1 MIYEVSVAG
10 EVALKRLETEGT
22 FTVHSVFNNG
32 MNLISNDQLVFVGT
46 NKNGYF
52 PFGLVLSK
60 SSMHEV
66 LQLVKIGD
74 TIKTYNNEIRHR
86 SFSLM
91 LNNTEILK
99 NNKEFKNTDIITL
112 YNNIKTINF
121 SGYNNSDFD
130 EKSMRN
136 LLFALKSNNNLLE
149 KNLRFFIGRG
159 QGLTPTGDDIITGI
173 LYADAIQPFIHKES
187 FAKIEELYKLNL
199 TTIVS
204 QQFVLLALEKIFSS
218 KITDLHEYPTLKS
231 LESLVLLGS
240 TSGLDTLYGIYQ
252 TLKQEWYE

>member
-99 NNKEFKNTDIITL
+99 NNKYFTNVDIETL
-112 YNNIKTINF
+112 YKSIETIDF
-121 SGYNNSDFD
+121 SNYKNSDFD
-130 EKSMRN
+130 EENMRN
-136 LLFALKSNNNLLE
+136 LIFALKTNNNQL
-149 KNLRFFIGRG
+149 KNILKFFIGRG

-173 LYADAIQPFIHKES
+173 LYADAIHPFIHKES
-187 FAKIEELYKLNL
+187 FAKIETLYKLNL

-204 QQFVLLALEKIFSS
+204 QQFVLLALEKVFSS

-231 LESLVLLGS
+231 VEGLIRLGS
-240 TSGLDTLYGIYQ
+240 TSGLDTLYGIYK